1 MLEARW
7 RYFDVYM
14 LITTGVLMA
23 FGVVAVWSASGA
35 TQLTMNNSG
44 VKQAVFGAMGV
55 VILLVIANTDYRFI
69 GALAW
74 PAYILGILAIASVKV
89 LGTNIG
95 GAQRWIDFGP
105 ITIQPSEFGKI
116 TTIVALAWFVASRG
130 EEMRSPGNFL
140 ISLLIVAVPAGL
152 VFIEPD
158 LGSAMV
164 YGAAWLAVMLV
175 ARTRLLYLVGLGA
188 AAVPVGWFAWY
199 NVLQPYQKERFYA
212 FRDPEK
218 YLDDQAF
225 NLIQSRIAVGSSGAF
240 GHGLRG
246 GTQSTNDLLAVK
258 ESDFIF
264 SHVSSMFGFVG
275 MLALFLIYVVLL
287 WRFVRVVEVSKDT
300 FGQCVAV
307 ALFAVIFFQAFV
319 NIAMNVGLLPVT
331 GITLPFVSQGLSS
344 VWAFLIGQGLLQSI
358 LMRHRKLAF
367 QPD

>member
-1 MLEARW
+1 MLDARW

-14 LITTGVLMA
+14 LIVTGVLMA

-35 TQLTMNNSG
+35 TQLTMGNSG
-44 VKQAVFGAMGV
+44 VKQAVFGAVGV
-55 VILLVIANTDYRFI
+55 AILLVIANTDYRFI

-74 PAYILGILAIASVKV
+74 PAYIVGILGIASVKV

-105 ITIQPSEFGKI
+105 ITVQPSEFGKI

-130 EEMRSPGNFL
+130 EEMRSLGNFL
-140 ISLLIVAVPAGL
+140 LSLGIVALPAGL
-152 VFIEPD
+152 VFLEPD
-158 LGSAMV
+158 LGSSMV
-164 YGAAWLAVMLV
+164 YGAAWLAMMLV
-175 ARTRLLYLVGLGA
+175 ARTRILYLVGMA
-188 AAVPVGWFAWY
+188 AAAAPLGWFAWY
-199 NVLQPYQKERFYA
+199 YVLQDYQKERLYA

-218 YLDDQAF
+218 YVDSLSY

-275 MLALFLIYVVLL
+275 MVALFVIYVVLL
-287 WRFVRVVEVSKDT
+287 WRFIRVVEVSKDS

-307 ALFAVIFFQAFV
+307 AMFAVIFFQAFV
-319 NIAMNVGLLPVT
+319 NIGMNIGLLPVT

-344 VWAFLIGQGLLQSI
+344 VWAFLMGQGILQSI

-367 QPD
+367 QPG